1 VYCKNIHTKMEKENL
16 ITADKIFDLYGE
28 YILNHGERPK
38 NIYRFAKEN
47 EFEEKDF
54 YDYFSSFEQI
64 EKSML
69 VNLFDKSVALASEDH
84 ISDKMSSKEKLL
96 NVYFI
101 FFENMT
107 MNRSLVLMILGND
120 KLHFAK
126 ISNQLKETH
135 RHFIKTLD
143 FDDWSMIKEAKD
155 DVKKFH
161 GKAREE
167 AFWIHFVSAI
177 EFWKKDT
184 SPAFEKTDVF
194 IEKTIDT
201 GFELMDS
208 EPLRKVVDLGKFL
221 FKEKFRKS

>member
-1 VYCKNIHTKMEKENL
+1 MEPKNI
-16 ITADKIFDLYGE
+16 ITEDKIFELYGD
-28 YILNHGERPK
+28 YLLNHGERPK
-38 NIYRFAKEN
+38 NIYRFAKDN

-69 VNLFDKSVALASEDH
+69 VNLFVKSVELASE
-84 ISDKMSSKEKLL
+84 INNSDEITSKEKLL

-120 KLHFAK
+120 KLHLAK

-135 RHFIKTLD
+135 RQFVKTLD
-143 FDDWSMIKEAKD
+143 FNDWEMIQKAKD
-155 DVKKFH
+155 DLKNFH
-161 GKAREE
+161 EKAREE
-167 AFWIHFVSAI
+167 ALWVHLVSAI

-184 SPAFEKTDVF
+184 SPSFEKTDIF
-194 IEKTIDT
+194 IEKTIDA
-201 GFELMDS
+201 GFELMEN
-208 EPLRKVVDLGKFL
+208 EPLRKIVDLGKFL
-221 FKEKFRKS
+221 FKEKFKK

>member
-1 VYCKNIHTKMEKENL
+1 MEQKNI
-16 ITADKIFDLYGE
+16 ITEDKIFELYGD
-28 YILNHGERPK
+28 YVLNHGERPK
-38 NIYRFAKEN
+38 NIYRFAKDN

-54 YDYFSSFEQI
+54 YNYFSSFEQI
-64 EKSML
+64 EKSIL
-69 VNLFDKSVALASEDH
+69 VNLFDKSVELASEVNNFDE
-84 ISDKMSSKEKLL
+84 ITSKEKLL

-120 KLHFAK
+120 KLHLAK

-135 RHFIKTLD
+135 RQFIKTLD
-143 FDDWSMIKEAKD
+143 FNDWEMVQKAKD
-155 DVKKFH
+155 DVKNFH
-161 GKAREE
+161 EKAREE
-167 AFWIHFVSAI
+167 ALWIHLVSAI

-184 SPAFEKTDVF
+184 SPSFEKTDIF

-201 GFELMDS
+201 GFELMDN

-221 FKEKFRKS
+221 FKEKFKK

>member
-1 VYCKNIHTKMEKENL
+1 MEQKNI
-16 ITADKIFDLYGE
+16 ITEDKIFELYGD

-38 NIYRFAKEN
+38 NVYRFAKDN

-54 YDYFSSFEQI
+54 YDYFSGFEQI

-69 VNLFDKSVALASEDH
+69 VNLFDKSVELASEVNSAEE
-84 ISDKMSSKEKLL
+84 ITSKEKLL

-120 KLHFAK
+120 KLHAAK

-143 FDDWSMIKEAKD
+143 FNDWEIIQKAKD
-155 DVKKFH
+155 DVKNFH
-161 GKAREE
+161 EKAREE
-167 AFWIHFVSAI
+167 ALWLHLVSAI

-184 SPAFEKTDVF
+184 SSAFEKTDIF

-201 GFELMDS
+201 GFELMDN

-221 FKEKFRKS
+221 FKEKFKKN

>member
-1 VYCKNIHTKMEKENL
+1 M
-16 ITADKIFDLYGE
+16 TADKIFELYGE

-38 NIYRFAKEN
+38 NIYRFAKDN
-47 EFEEKDF
+47 GFEEKDF

-69 VNLFDKSVALASEDH
+69 VNLFDKSVALASEAH
-84 ISDKMSSKEKLL
+84 IGDEMTSKERLL

-107 MNRSLVLMILGND
+107 MNRSLILMILGND

-126 ISNQLKETH
+126 ISNQLKKTH
-135 RHFIKTLD
+135 RDFIKTLD
-143 FDDWSMIKEAKD
+143 FNDWSMIKEAQD
-155 DVKKFH
+155 DVRNFH
-161 GKAREE
+161 QKAREE
-167 AFWIHFVSAI
+167 AFWLHLVSAI

-184 SPAFEKTDVF
+184 SPAFEKTDIF

-201 GFELMDS
+201 GFELMDN

-221 FKEKFRKS
+221 FKETFRKA

>member
-1 VYCKNIHTKMEKENL
+1 MEQKNI
-16 ITADKIFDLYGE
+16 ITEDKIFELYGD

-38 NIYRFAKEN
+38 NVYRFAKYN

-64 EKSML
+64 EKSIL
-69 VNLFDKSVALASEDH
+69 VNLFDKSVELASEVNN
-84 ISDKMSSKEKLL
+84 SDKITSKEKIL

-107 MNRSLVLMILGND
+107 MNRSLVLMILGNNQ
-120 KLHFAK
+120 LHCAK

-135 RHFIKTLD
+135 RHFITTLD
-143 FDDWSMIKEAKD
+143 FNDWEMIQKAKD
-155 DVKKFH
+155 DVKNFH
-161 GKAREE
+161 EKAREE
-167 AFWIHFVSAI
+167 ALWLHLVSAI

-184 SPAFEKTDVF
+184 SPAFEKTDIF

-201 GFELMDS
+201 GFELMDN

-221 FKEKFRKS
+221 FKEKFKKN

>member
-1 VYCKNIHTKMEKENL
+1 MEPKNI
-16 ITADKIFDLYGE
+16 ITEDKIFELYSD
-28 YILNHGERPK
+28 YLLNHGERPK
-38 NIYRFAKEN
+38 NIYRFAKDN

-69 VNLFDKSVALASEDH
+69 VNLFDKSVELASE
-84 ISDKMSSKEKLL
+84 INNSDEITSKEKLL

-120 KLHFAK
+120 KLHLAK

-135 RHFIKTLD
+135 RQFVKTLD
-143 FDDWSMIKEAKD
+143 FNDWEMIQKAKD
-155 DVKKFH
+155 NLKNFH
-161 GKAREE
+161 EKAREE
-167 AFWIHFVSAI
+167 ALWIHLVSAI

-184 SPAFEKTDVF
+184 SPSFEKTDIF

-201 GFELMDS
+201 GFELMEN
-208 EPLRKVVDLGKFL
+208 EPLRKIVDLGKFL
-221 FKEKFRKS
+221 FKEKFKK

>member
-1 VYCKNIHTKMEKENL
+1 
-16 ITADKIFDLYGE
+16 
-28 YILNHGERPK
+28 
-38 NIYRFAKEN
+38 
-47 EFEEKDF
+47 
-54 YDYFSSFEQI
+54 
-64 EKSML
+64 ML

-155 DVKKFH
+155 DVKNFH
-161 GKAREE
+161 DKAREE
-167 AFWIHFVSAI
+167 AFWLHLVSAI

-184 SPAFEKTDVF
+184 SPSFEKTDIF

-201 GFELMDS
+201 GFELMDN

>member
-1 VYCKNIHTKMEKENL
+1 MEPKNI
-16 ITADKIFDLYGE
+16 ITEDKIFELYGD

-38 NIYRFAKEN
+38 NIYRFAKDN

-69 VNLFDKSVALASEDH
+69 VNLFEKSVELASKVSS
-84 ISDKMSSKEKLL
+84 SDEITSKEKLL

-120 KLHFAK
+120 KLHSAK
-126 ISNQLKETH
+126 ILNQLKETH
-135 RHFIKTLD
+135 RQFIKTLE
-143 FDDWSMIKEAKD
+143 FNDWEIIQKAKD
-155 DVKKFH
+155 DVKNFH
-161 GKAREE
+161 EKAREE
-167 AFWIHFVSAI
+167 ALWIHLVSAI
-177 EFWKKDT
+177 EFWEKDT
-184 SPAFEKTDVF
+184 SPAFEKTDIF

-201 GFELMDS
+201 GFELMDN

-221 FKEKFRKS
+221 FKEKFKKN

>member
-1 VYCKNIHTKMEKENL
+1 MEREIL
-16 ITADKIFDLYGE
+16 ITQDKIFELYGD

-38 NIYRFAKEN
+38 NIYRFAKDN

-54 YDYFSSFEQI
+54 YYYFSNFEQI
-64 EKSML
+64 EKLML
-69 VNLFDKSVALASEDH
+69 VNLFDKSVELASEVN
-84 ISDKMSSKEKLL
+84 ISNEITSKEKLL

-120 KLHFAK
+120 KLHSAK

-135 RHFIKTLD
+135 RDFIRTLD
-143 FDDWSMIKEAKD
+143 FNDWEMIKKAKD
-155 DVKKFH
+155 DVKNFH
-161 GKAREE
+161 EKAREE
-167 AFWIHFVSAI
+167 ALWLHLVSAI
-177 EFWKKDT
+177 EFWKQDT
-184 SPAFEKTDVF
+184 SPSFEKTDIF

-201 GFELMDS
+201 GFELMDN

>member
-1 VYCKNIHTKMEKENL
+1 MEQKNI
-16 ITADKIFDLYGE
+16 ITEDKIFELYGD

-38 NIYRFAKEN
+38 NVYRFAKDN

-64 EKSML
+64 EKSIL
-69 VNLFDKSVALASEDH
+69 VNLFDKSVELASEVNN
-84 ISDKMSSKEKLL
+84 SDKITSKEKIL

-107 MNRSLVLMILGND
+107 MNRSLVLMILGNNQ
-120 KLHFAK
+120 LHCAK

-135 RHFIKTLD
+135 RHFITTLD
-143 FDDWSMIKEAKD
+143 FNDWEMIQKAKD
-155 DVKKFH
+155 DVKNFH
-161 GKAREE
+161 EKAREE
-167 AFWIHFVSAI
+167 ALWLHLVSAI

-184 SPAFEKTDVF
+184 SPAFEKTDIF

-201 GFELMDS
+201 GFELMDN

-221 FKEKFRKS
+221 FKEKFKKN

>member
-1 VYCKNIHTKMEKENL
+1 METKNI
-16 ITADKIFDLYGE
+16 ITEDKIFELYGD
-28 YILNHGERPK
+28 YLLNHGERPK
-38 NIYRFAKEN
+38 NIYRFAKDN

-69 VNLFDKSVALASEDH
+69 VNLFDKSVELASE
-84 ISDKMSSKEKLL
+84 INNSDEITSKEKLL

-120 KLHFAK
+120 KLHLAK

-135 RHFIKTLD
+135 RQFVKTLD
-143 FDDWSMIKEAKD
+143 FNDWEMIQKAKD
-155 DVKKFH
+155 DLKNFH
-161 GKAREE
+161 EKAREE
-167 AFWIHFVSAI
+167 ALWIHLVSAI

-184 SPAFEKTDVF
+184 SPSFEKTDIF

-201 GFELMDS
+201 GFELMEN
-208 EPLRKVVDLGKFL
+208 EPLRKIVDLGKFL
-221 FKEKFRKS
+221 FKEKFKK